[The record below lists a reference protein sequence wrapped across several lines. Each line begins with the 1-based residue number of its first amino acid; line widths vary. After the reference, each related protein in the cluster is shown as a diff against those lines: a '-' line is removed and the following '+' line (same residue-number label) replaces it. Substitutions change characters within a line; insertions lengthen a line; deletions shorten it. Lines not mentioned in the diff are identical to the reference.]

1 MKTKLLI
8 LAVLTSGYLTAQITV
23 NSSHFFNVGDNYT
36 RGEST
41 TLTTNDSP
49 GANKTWSYTSLDTN
63 DGIEVY
69 TYLNPSTT
77 TSGSQFP
84 SANIAEEESYNSYF
98 EFYNKTATNLDF
110 VGIDEG
116 GDLLI
121 FSNPAT
127 FYSFPIAYE
136 DNHFDTF
143 EAKQVVVG
151 DGGVGDPDSV
161 KMTITGVKK
170 YKVDSWGTLVLPT
183 GSFNALRVKDT
194 LILNVLQ
201 EELYS
206 GVWSVSGVLYSD
218 TNYSNVF
225 ISNDGNAKKELLTQE
240 LSEAGAVEYNTWNYT
255 TPSNPVGINEIR
267 PSIELVIYPNPSSD
281 KINIDSKTMFNEY
294 VITDVTGKIIDQK
307 KGFVSTQ
314 IDIKQ
319 LKAGNYILTLK
330 NSEIEISEKFVK
342 K

>member
-49 GANKTWSYTSLDTN
+49 GANKTWSYASLDTN

-127 FYSFPIAYE
+127 FYSFPIAYGN
-136 DNHFDTF
+136 NHFDTF

-151 DGGVGDPDSV
+151 DVEILGDEIQPLRTVLQNLDSRFHPVIGRTAIAFKGIWPRGGVS
-161 KMTITGVKK
+161 
-170 YKVDSWGTLVLPT
+170 
-183 GSFNALRVKDT
+183 LRAAAWAAG
-194 LILNVLQ
+194 
-201 EELYS
+201 E
-206 GVWSVSGVLYSD
+206 
-218 TNYSNVF
+218 
-225 ISNDGNAKKELLTQE
+225 AK
-240 LSEAGAVEYNTWNYT
+240 A
-255 TPSNPVGINEIR
+255 R
-267 PSIELVIYPNPSSD
+267 P
-281 KINIDSKTMFNEY
+281 
-294 VITDVTGKIIDQK
+294 GW
-307 KGFVSTQ
+307 
-314 IDIKQ
+314 
-319 LKAGNYILTLK
+319 A
-330 NSEIEISEKFVK
+330 
-342 K
+342 